1 VLTAG
6 WGGVK
11 KNEAADSYFLWSV
24 FQLVSVIEFF
34 KIANKY
40 GYLIINDSFS
50 FDKYLWAPKF
60 NI

>member
-1 VLTAG
+1 MRQLTHTFY
-6 WGGVK
+6 GV
-11 KNEAADSYFLWSV
+11 F
-24 FQLVSVIEFF
+24 FQLVSLIEFF

-50 FDKYLWAPKF
+50 VDTYLWAPKF